1 MKLFDI
7 RKGHGTSCHFHSR
20 SEVVKHIFR
29 WFEGLSNGKIKKI
42 DYLENIK
49 SNEVTLVFSK
59 IVSKGLC
66 CDKVWGFGFFHLA
79 HVSVVFIESR
89 S

>member
-7 RKGHGTSCHFHSR
+7 RKVMVLVVC
-20 SEVVKHIFR
+20 SEGVKHIFR
-29 WFEGLSNGKIKKI
+29 WFEGLSKGKIKKI

-66 CDKVWGFGFFHLA
+66 CDKIWGFGFFHLA